1 MIIDMEKYRH
11 GHCRGSR
18 VSSGSNVSQ
27 FRGAAQEIGAQAIAA
42 QGIATAAASAPA
54 ASVLEPIS
62 FPGEVANVL
71 KLNPVPTPFPGGGES
86 RGTGRIYD
94 KPHNTPR
101 RADPITDPSLLR
113 AVLATL
119 RAGGKYGP
127 RNEMIFKVGV
137 ASGRRCGDVLN
148 LQVREVWDAAH
159 NAVRAGIRY
168 WDQKTRRW
176 LAFYLDEGMRA
187 ELEAYLREAGIPLAD
202 PDAYI
207 FPSQKK
213 GPMSVD
219 AYGKILDKV
228 AEKLGLQGVLCPS
241 HWVGVCL
248 AMPGGGGR
256 GQWGCGG
263 ARLGAPIGEAPRGRS
278 QCCRSLHP
286 ASLRVPSPQ
295 SSLARCHC
303 PGPRL
308 HSVPAC
314 LTAPRSAAVA

>member
-11 GHCRGSR
+11 GHCR
-18 VSSGSNVSQ
+18 NVIQS
-27 FRGAAQEIGAQAIAA
+27 RGAAQEIG
-42 QGIATAAASAPA
+42 TAAAASVPA

-71 KLNPVPTPFPGGGES
+71 KLNPVPTPFSGEAR
-86 RGTGRIYD
+86 RGAGRIYD

-159 NAVRAGIRY
+159 NVVRPGIRY

-187 ELEAYLREAGIPLAD
+187 ELEAYLREAGIPLDD

-228 AEKLGLQGVLCPS
+228 AEKLGLQGVLHLS
-241 HWVGVCL
+241 THSMRKTFGYNGFRANGSEFVTD
-248 AMPGGGGR
+248 A
-256 GQWGCGG
+256 
-263 ARLGAPIGEAPRGRS
+263 LGHYNEKNTLTYLGIDAEY
-278 QCCRSLHP
+278 
-286 ASLRVPSPQ
+286 LRAGYEELCMSN
-295 SSLARCHC
+295 LWK
-303 PGPRL
+303 
-308 HSVPAC
+308 
-314 LTAPRSAAVA
+314 

>member
-11 GHCRGSR
+11 GHCRG
-18 VSSGSNVSQ
+18 G
-27 FRGAAQEIGAQAIAA
+27 RGAAQGIATPMVAA
-42 QGIATAAASAPA
+42 QVVATQVIATAAASAPA

-71 KLNPVPTPFPGGGES
+71 KLNPVPTPFSGGGES

-159 NAVRAGIRY
+159 NAVRPGIRY

-228 AEKLGLQGVLCPS
+228 AEKLGLQGVLHLSTHSMRKTFGYNGFRANGSEFVTDALGHYNEKNTLTYLGIDAEYLRQGYEDLCMS
-241 HWVGVCL
+241 
-248 AMPGGGGR
+248 AM
-256 GQWGCGG
+256 W
-263 ARLGAPIGEAPRGRS
+263 
-278 QCCRSLHP
+278 
-286 ASLRVPSPQ
+286 RVD
-295 SSLARCHC
+295 
-303 PGPRL
+303 
-308 HSVPAC
+308 
-314 LTAPRSAAVA
+314 

>member
-11 GHCRGSR
+11 GHCRGGR
-18 VSSGSNVSQ
+18 GSTQGIATPMV
-27 FRGAAQEIGAQAIAA
+27 AA
-42 QGIATAAASAPA
+42 QGIAAQAIGTAAA

-62 FPGEVANVL
+62 FPGAA
-71 KLNPVPTPFPGGGES
+71 S
-86 RGTGRIYD
+86 RDPAASEAGRIYK
-94 KPHNTPR
+94 KPNYEKR
-101 RADPITDPSLLR
+101 AADPITDPSLLR

-187 ELEAYLREAGIPLAD
+187 ELEAYLREAGIPLDD

-219 AYGKILDKV
+219 AYGKILDRV
-228 AEKLGLQGVLCPS
+228 AEKLGLQGVLHLS
-241 HWVGVCL
+241 THSMRKTFGYNGFRANGSEFVTDALGHYNEKNTLTYLWIDAEYLREGYEQL
-248 AMPGGGGR
+248 AM
-256 GQWGCGG
+256 
-263 ARLGAPIGEAPRGRS
+263 
-278 QCCRSLHP
+278 
-286 ASLRVPSPQ
+286 
-295 SSLARCHC
+295 SSLW
-303 PGPRL
+303 
-308 HSVPAC
+308 
-314 LTAPRSAAVA
+314 AAD

>member
-11 GHCRGSR
+11 GHCR
-18 VSSGSNVSQ
+18 NVSQ
-27 FRGAAQEIGAQAIAA
+27 SRGAAQAIAA
-42 QGIATAAASAPA
+42 QVVAAQVVGMAAAASVPA
-54 ASVLEPIS
+54 ASVLEP
-62 FPGEVANVL
+62 
-71 KLNPVPTPFPGGGES
+71 TPFPGAAS
-86 RGTGRIYD
+86 RGPAASEAGRIYK
-94 KPHNTPR
+94 KPTYEKR
-101 RADPITDPSLLR
+101 AADPITDPSLLR
-113 AVLATL
+113 AVLAAL

-159 NAVRAGIRY
+159 NAVRPGIRY

-187 ELEAYLREAGIPLAD
+187 ELEAYLREAGIPLDD

-228 AEKLGLQGVLCPS
+228 AEKLGLQGVLHLSTHSMRKTFGYNGFRANGSEFVTDALGHYNEKNTLTYLGIDAEYLRAGYEELCMS
-241 HWVGVCL
+241 NLWK
-248 AMPGGGGR
+248 
-256 GQWGCGG
+256 CGDK
-263 ARLGAPIGEAPRGRS
+263 
-278 QCCRSLHP
+278 
-286 ASLRVPSPQ
+286 
-295 SSLARCHC
+295 
-303 PGPRL
+303 
-308 HSVPAC
+308 
-314 LTAPRSAAVA
+314 

>member
-11 GHCRGSR
+11 GHCRGSH
-18 VSSGSNVSQ
+18 
-27 FRGAAQEIGAQAIAA
+27 GAAQEIGAQAIAA
-42 QGIATAAASAPA
+42 QVIGTAAAASVPEIYPYPETRCAAPA
-54 ASVLEPIS
+54 ASE
-62 FPGEVANVL
+62 A
-71 KLNPVPTPFPGGGES
+71 
-86 RGTGRIYD
+86 GRIYK
-94 KPHNTPR
+94 KPNYEKR
-101 RADPITDPSLLR
+101 AADPITDPSLLR

-187 ELEAYLREAGIPLAD
+187 ELEAYLREAGIPLDD
-202 PDAYI
+202 PEAYI

-219 AYGKILDKV
+219 AYGKILDRV
-228 AEKLGLQGVLCPS
+228 AEKLGLQGVLHLS
-241 HWVGVCL
+241 THSMRKTFGYNGFRANGSEFVTD
-248 AMPGGGGR
+248 A
-256 GQWGCGG
+256 
-263 ARLGAPIGEAPRGRS
+263 LGHYNEKNTLTYLGIDAEY
-278 QCCRSLHP
+278 
-286 ASLRVPSPQ
+286 LRQ
-295 SSLARCHC
+295 GYEELKASSLWRNC
-303 PGPRL
+303 
-308 HSVPAC
+308 
-314 LTAPRSAAVA
+314 

>member
-11 GHCRGSR
+11 GHCR
-18 VSSGSNVSQ
+18 NVSQ
-27 FRGAAQEIGAQAIAA
+27 SRGAAQGIAAQAIAA
-42 QGIATAAASAPA
+42 QVIGTAVAANGPAASVPA
-54 ASVLEPIS
+54 ASVLEPIP

-71 KLNPVPTPFPGGGES
+71 KLNPVPTPFSGGGES
-86 RGTGRIYD
+86 RGDRRETGRIYD

-119 RAGGKYGP
+119 RVGGKYGP

-187 ELEAYLREAGIPLAD
+187 ELEAYLREAGIPLDD
-202 PDAYI
+202 PEAYI

-228 AEKLGLQGVLCPS
+228 AEKLGLQGVLHLS
-241 HWVGVCL
+241 THSMRKTFGYNGFRANGSEFVTDALGHYNEKNTLTYLGIDAEYLREGYEQL
-248 AMPGGGGR
+248 AM
-256 GQWGCGG
+256 
-263 ARLGAPIGEAPRGRS
+263 
-278 QCCRSLHP
+278 
-286 ASLRVPSPQ
+286 
-295 SSLARCHC
+295 SSLW
-303 PGPRL
+303 
-308 HSVPAC
+308 
-314 LTAPRSAAVA
+314 AAD

>member
-11 GHCRGSR
+11 GHCR
-18 VSSGSNVSQ
+18 NVSQ
-27 FRGAAQEIGAQAIAA
+27 SRGAA
-42 QGIATAAASAPA
+42 QGIATPMVAAQGVGMAAANGPAASVPAASVPA
-54 ASVLEPIS
+54 ASVL
-62 FPGEVANVL
+62 
-71 KLNPVPTPFPGGGES
+71 KPTPFPGGGES
-86 RGTGRIYD
+86 RGDRRETGRIYD
-94 KPHNTPR
+94 KPHNTPK

-187 ELEAYLREAGIPLAD
+187 ELEAYLREAGIPLDD

-228 AEKLGLQGVLCPS
+228 AEKLGLQGVLHLS
-241 HWVGVCL
+241 THSMRKTFGYNGFRANGSEFVTD
-248 AMPGGGGR
+248 A
-256 GQWGCGG
+256 
-263 ARLGAPIGEAPRGRS
+263 LGHYNEKNTLTYLGIDAEY
-278 QCCRSLHP
+278 
-286 ASLRVPSPQ
+286 LREGYEGLCMSNLWKCVDK
-295 SSLARCHC
+295 
-303 PGPRL
+303 
-308 HSVPAC
+308 
-314 LTAPRSAAVA
+314 

>member
-27 FRGAAQEIGAQAIAA
+27 SRGAA
-42 QGIATAAASAPA
+42 QGIAAQVVAAQVVGMAAA
-54 ASVLEPIS
+54 ASVLEP
-62 FPGEVANVL
+62 
-71 KLNPVPTPFPGGGES
+71 TPFPGAAASEA
-86 RGTGRIYD
+86 GRIYK
-94 KPHNTPR
+94 KPNYEKR
-101 RADPITDPSLLR
+101 AADPITDPSLLR
-113 AVLATL
+113 AVLAAL

-159 NAVRAGIRY
+159 NAVRPGIRY

-187 ELEAYLREAGIPLAD
+187 ELEAYLREAGIPLDD

-228 AEKLGLQGVLCPS
+228 AEKLGLQGVLHLSTHSMRKTFGYNGFRANGSEFVTDALGHYNEKNTLTYLGIDAEYLRQGYEDLCMS
-241 HWVGVCL
+241 
-248 AMPGGGGR
+248 AM
-256 GQWGCGG
+256 W
-263 ARLGAPIGEAPRGRS
+263 
-278 QCCRSLHP
+278 
-286 ASLRVPSPQ
+286 RVD
-295 SSLARCHC
+295 
-303 PGPRL
+303 
-308 HSVPAC
+308 
-314 LTAPRSAAVA
+314 

>member
-11 GHCRGSR
+11 GHCRG
-18 VSSGSNVSQ
+18 G
-27 FRGAAQEIGAQAIAA
+27 RGAA
-42 QGIATAAASAPA
+42 QGIATPMVAAQGVGMAAANGPA

-71 KLNPVPTPFPGGGES
+71 KLNPVPTPFSGGGES

-119 RAGGKYGP
+119 RAGGKYGL

-159 NAVRAGIRY
+159 NAVRPGIRY

-187 ELEAYLREAGIPLAD
+187 ELEAYLREAGIPLDD

-228 AEKLGLQGVLCPS
+228 AEKLGLQGVLHLSTHSMRKTFGYNGFRANGSEFVTDALGHYNEKNTLTYLGIDAEYLRAGYEELCMS
-241 HWVGVCL
+241 NLWK
-248 AMPGGGGR
+248 
-256 GQWGCGG
+256 CGDK
-263 ARLGAPIGEAPRGRS
+263 
-278 QCCRSLHP
+278 
-286 ASLRVPSPQ
+286 
-295 SSLARCHC
+295 
-303 PGPRL
+303 
-308 HSVPAC
+308 
-314 LTAPRSAAVA
+314 

>member
-11 GHCRGSR
+11 GHCRG
-18 VSSGSNVSQ
+18 G
-27 FRGAAQEIGAQAIAA
+27 RGAA
-42 QGIATAAASAPA
+42 QGIATPMVAAQGVGMAAASVPEIYPYPETRCAAPA
-54 ASVLEPIS
+54 ASVL
-62 FPGEVANVL
+62 
-71 KLNPVPTPFPGGGES
+71 KPTPFPGGGES

-159 NAVRAGIRY
+159 NAVRPGIRY

-187 ELEAYLREAGIPLAD
+187 ELEAYLREADIPLDD

-228 AEKLGLQGVLCPS
+228 AEKLGLQGVLHLSTHSMRKTFGYNGFRANGSEFVTDALGHYNEKNTLTYLGIDAEYLRAGYEELCMS
-241 HWVGVCL
+241 NLWK
-248 AMPGGGGR
+248 
-256 GQWGCGG
+256 CGDK
-263 ARLGAPIGEAPRGRS
+263 
-278 QCCRSLHP
+278 
-286 ASLRVPSPQ
+286 
-295 SSLARCHC
+295 
-303 PGPRL
+303 
-308 HSVPAC
+308 
-314 LTAPRSAAVA
+314 

>member
-11 GHCRGSR
+11 GHCR
-18 VSSGSNVSQ
+18 NVSQ
-27 FRGAAQEIGAQAIAA
+27 SRGAA
-42 QGIATAAASAPA
+42 QGIATPMVAAQVVATQVIATAAAASVPA

-94 KPHNTPR
+94 KPHNPPR

-159 NAVRAGIRY
+159 NAVRPGIRY

-187 ELEAYLREAGIPLAD
+187 ELEAYLREAGIPLDD

-228 AEKLGLQGVLCPS
+228 AEKLGLQGVLHLSTHSMRKTFGYNGFRANGSEFVTDALGHYNEKNTLTYLGIDVEYLRQGYEDLCMS
-241 HWVGVCL
+241 
-248 AMPGGGGR
+248 AM
-256 GQWGCGG
+256 W
-263 ARLGAPIGEAPRGRS
+263 
-278 QCCRSLHP
+278 
-286 ASLRVPSPQ
+286 RVD
-295 SSLARCHC
+295 
-303 PGPRL
+303 
-308 HSVPAC
+308 
-314 LTAPRSAAVA
+314 

>member
-11 GHCRGSR
+11 GHCRGSHGAAQGIAAQ
-18 VSSGSNVSQ
+18 VI
-27 FRGAAQEIGAQAIAA
+27 AAQEIG
-42 QGIATAAASAPA
+42 TAAAASVPEIYPYPETRCAAPA
-54 ASVLEPIS
+54 ASVLEPI
-62 FPGEVANVL
+62 
-71 KLNPVPTPFPGGGES
+71 PFPGGGES
-86 RGTGRIYD
+86 RGDRRETGRIYD
-94 KPHNTPR
+94 KPHNPPR

-159 NAVRAGIRY
+159 NAVRPGIRY

-187 ELEAYLREAGIPLAD
+187 ELEAYLREAGIPLDD

-228 AEKLGLQGVLCPS
+228 AEKLGLQGVLHLS
-241 HWVGVCL
+241 THSMRKTFGYNGFRANGSEFVTD
-248 AMPGGGGR
+248 A
-256 GQWGCGG
+256 
-263 ARLGAPIGEAPRGRS
+263 LGHYNEKNTLTYLGIDAEY
-278 QCCRSLHP
+278 
-286 ASLRVPSPQ
+286 LRQ
-295 SSLARCHC
+295 GYEELKASSLWRNC
-303 PGPRL
+303 
-308 HSVPAC
+308 
-314 LTAPRSAAVA
+314 

>member
-27 FRGAAQEIGAQAIAA
+27 SRGAA
-42 QGIATAAASAPA
+42 QGIAAQVIGTAAA
-54 ASVLEPIS
+54 ASVLEP
-62 FPGEVANVL
+62 
-71 KLNPVPTPFPGGGES
+71 TPFPGAAASEA
-86 RGTGRIYD
+86 GRIYK
-94 KPHNTPR
+94 KPNYVKR
-101 RADPITDPSLLR
+101 AADPITDPSLLR

-159 NAVRAGIRY
+159 NAVRPGIRY

-187 ELEAYLREAGIPLAD
+187 ELEAYLREAGIPLDD

-228 AEKLGLQGVLCPS
+228 AEKLGLQGVLHLS
-241 HWVGVCL
+241 THSMRKTFGYNGFRANGSEFVTD
-248 AMPGGGGR
+248 A
-256 GQWGCGG
+256 
-263 ARLGAPIGEAPRGRS
+263 LGHYNEKNTLTYLGIDAEY
-278 QCCRSLHP
+278 
-286 ASLRVPSPQ
+286 LRAGYEELEM
-295 SSLARCHC
+295 SSLWRD
-303 PGPRL
+303 
-308 HSVPAC
+308 
-314 LTAPRSAAVA
+314 

>member
-11 GHCRGSR
+11 GHCR
-18 VSSGSNVSQ
+18 NVSQ
-27 FRGAAQEIGAQAIAA
+27 SRGAA
-42 QGIATAAASAPA
+42 QGIATAAANGPAASVLEIYPYPETRCATPA
-54 ASVLEPIS
+54 ASVLEPI
-62 FPGEVANVL
+62 
-71 KLNPVPTPFPGGGES
+71 PFPGGGES
-86 RGTGRIYD
+86 RGDRRETGRIYD

-119 RAGGKYGP
+119 RAGGKYGL

-187 ELEAYLREAGIPLAD
+187 ELEAYLREAGIPLDD

-228 AEKLGLQGVLCPS
+228 AEKLGLQGVLHLSTHSMRKTFGYNGFRANGSEFVTDALGHYNEKNTLTYLGIDAEYLREGYEGLCMS
-241 HWVGVCL
+241 NLWK
-248 AMPGGGGR
+248 
-256 GQWGCGG
+256 CGDK
-263 ARLGAPIGEAPRGRS
+263 
-278 QCCRSLHP
+278 
-286 ASLRVPSPQ
+286 
-295 SSLARCHC
+295 
-303 PGPRL
+303 
-308 HSVPAC
+308 
-314 LTAPRSAAVA
+314 

>member
-11 GHCRGSR
+11 GHCRGSH
-18 VSSGSNVSQ
+18 
-27 FRGAAQEIGAQAIAA
+27 GAAQGIAAPMVAA
-42 QGIATAAASAPA
+42 QGIATQAIGTAPA

-71 KLNPVPTPFPGGGES
+71 KLNPVPTPFSGGGES
-86 RGTGRIYD
+86 RGDRRETGRIYD

-187 ELEAYLREAGIPLAD
+187 ELEAYLREADIPLAD

-228 AEKLGLQGVLCPS
+228 AEKLGLQGVLHLS
-241 HWVGVCL
+241 THSMRKTFGYNGFRANGSEFVTD
-248 AMPGGGGR
+248 A
-256 GQWGCGG
+256 
-263 ARLGAPIGEAPRGRS
+263 LGHYNEKNTLTYLGIDAEY
-278 QCCRSLHP
+278 
-286 ASLRVPSPQ
+286 LRQ
-295 SSLARCHC
+295 GYEELKASSLWRNC
-303 PGPRL
+303 
-308 HSVPAC
+308 
-314 LTAPRSAAVA
+314 